1 MNKKLLL
8 TSALVGSLA
17 VTGSAIA
24 ETKIYGDLE
33 QTWASASRD
42 LAASKQTGD
51 QGYGS
56 ETNIGMKASKD
67 IDLGTMNY
75 GIRFEGDGDN
85 TFQSDEHYL
94 EIAND
99 TFTFHLASNSGSGVS
114 LDGTVVPH
122 VGDQNDTLASR
133 AGADATNS
141 GYIDVLGGAYTGATL
156 NVLGG
161 KLTAAYGFGASGQDS
176 ATLTGGDSSLHLAYQ
191 GSLGVE
197 GLTVQLGRS
206 EVSKT
211 DGQAGDK
218 ELSKMGIAYKMGAF
232 AVGVDYQDYEDGK
245 TAITSAD
252 RQMLRYG
259 ASYNVSDDL
268 SVGVVYNEVQVGV
281 ADTAGTTAV
290 DEEVTTLTVG
300 YNLGG
305 LGVKLYVSQIDNLGG
320 TSGDDAQVIQL
331 QTKQSF

>member
-42 LAASKQTGD
+42 LAANKQTGD

-56 ETNIGMKASKD
+56 ESNIGMKASKD
-67 IDLGTMNY
+67 IDIGTLNY
-75 GIRFEGDGDN
+75 GIRFEGNGNDSFESN
-85 TFQSDEHYL
+85 EHYL

-99 TFTFHLASNSGSGVS
+99 TFTFHFASNSGSAVS
-114 LDGTVVPH
+114 LDSTVVPH
-122 VGDQNDTLASR
+122 VGDQNDTLATR
-133 AGADATNS
+133 AGTDATSS
-141 GYIDVLGGAYTGATL
+141 GYIDVIGGAYTGATL

-161 KLTAAYGFGASGQDS
+161 KLTAAYGFGASADDS
-176 ATLTGGDSSLHLAYQ
+176 ATLTGGDSSLHLAYR
-191 GSLGVE
+191 GSLGVD
-197 GLTVQLGRS
+197 GLSVMLGRS
-206 EVSKT
+206 ETQKT
-211 DGQAGDK
+211 DGQAGDA
-218 ELSKMGIAYKMGAF
+218 ELNKMGIAYKMGAF
-232 AVGVDYQDYEDGK
+232 AVGVDYQDYEDGN
-245 TAITSAD
+245 TLATSAD

-268 SVGVVYNEVQVGV
+268 SVGIVYNEVEVQ
-281 ADTAGTTAV
+281 TPTTSFAV

>member
-42 LAASKQTGD
+42 LAASKQSGD

-85 TFQSDEHYL
+85 TFESNEHYL

-99 TFTFHLASNSGSGVS
+99 TFTFHLASNSGSAVS
-114 LDGTVVPH
+114 LDSSVVPH

-133 AGADATNS
+133 AGADATSS
-141 GYIDVLGGAYTGATL
+141 GYIDVIGGAYTGATL
-156 NVLGG
+156 NILGG

-176 ATLTGGDSSLHLAYQ
+176 ATLTGGNSSLHLAYQ
-191 GSLGVE
+191 GSLGVD
-197 GLTVQLGRS
+197 GLSVMVGRS
-206 EVSKT
+206 ETQKA
-211 DGQAGDK
+211 DGDASDK
-218 ELSKMGIAYKMGAF
+218 ELNKMGASYKVGPF

-245 TAITSAD
+245 GAGSSNN
-252 RQMLRYG
+252 RQMIRYG

-268 SVGVVYNEVQVGV
+268 SVGVVYNEVEVQKS
-281 ADTAGTTAV
+281 TTSLAV
-290 DEEVTTLTVG
+290 NEEVTTLAVG

-320 TSGDDAQVIQL
+320 TSGDDAQVIQI
-331 QTKQSF
+331 QPKQSF